1 MKGTVT
7 RNVTRDVALLGRP
20 QLTIMTPGTNHGY
33 FILAT
38 TLVIDYAG
46 CRLHVRPSGSH
57 RVATTG
63 LQLRVLAV

>member
-1 MKGTVT
+1 
-7 RNVTRDVALLGRP
+7 
-20 QLTIMTPGTNHGY
+20 MTPGTNHGY